1 MLPSSSNRPLLA
13 PVTTIL
19 TPAERVR
26 VDAAG
31 EGLYTALHRDSVDD
45 VIRDLKERRAAAVLV
60 SVTRCGS
67 RDATQVAMLVREFP
81 RVPTVALL
89 TDLDPTSPI
98 AVLTLG
104 RSGVQTL
111 VDVRQPSGWRRL
123 RDVLLADQSRD
134 ISRLALAQL
143 SVDLTG
149 AHPDCCRF
157 FEILFSLPGGIG
169 TVRSLSRHL
178 GVVPSTLM
186 SRFFRAELPPP
197 KRYLAMARLVRAAQ
211 LFENPGLS
219 VANVANRLDY
229 SSPQSFGRH
238 VRGLIQMTAVEFRQK
253 YDGEGMLQRFRADL
267 ILPYMNTLRDFAPLS
282 APLTRGN
289 DKALRTMRSSQVLR
303 PDLPL

>member
-1 MLPSSSNRPLLA
+1 M
-13 PVTTIL
+13 
-19 TPAERVR
+19 PAERIR

-31 EGLYTALHRDSVDD
+31 EGLYTTLHRDTVDD

-60 SVTRCGS
+60 SVARCGV

-89 TDLDPTSPI
+89 TDLEANAPG

-111 VDVRQPSGWRRL
+111 VDVRQPSGWRHL
-123 RDVLLADQSRD
+123 RDVLLADQSAS
-134 ISRLALAQL
+134 INRLALAQV
-143 SVDLTG
+143 SMDLTG
-149 AHPDCCRF
+149 AHADCRQF
-157 FEILFSLPGGIG
+157 FEILFSLPSGVG
-169 TVRSLSRHL
+169 TVRLLARYL

-186 SRFFRAELPPP
+186 SRFFRAKLPAP
-197 KRYLAMARLVRAAQ
+197 KRYLAMTRLIRAAQ

-238 VRGLIQMTAVEFRQK
+238 VRGLIHLTAVEFRQK
-253 YDGEGMLQRFRADL
+253 YDGEGMLQRFREDL
-267 ILPYMNTLRDFAPLS
+267 IIPYLDRLRTFAPLS
-282 APLTRGN
+282 AALIRPLERML
-289 DKALRTMRSSQVLR
+289 K
-303 PDLPL
+303 